1 MNISESRRSFFK
13 QTVMLSA
20 AGMMSP
26 ACQSN
31 TPLSEKIELP
41 DQLRILFQG
50 DSITDSGRDRS
61 STQSND
67 FLKGMGSGYALMA
80 ATKLWID
87 HPTVDWHI
95 YNRGVSGDK
104 VFQLSD
110 RWEVDCLT
118 LQPDILSIHIG
129 VNDFWHTL
137 TSGYKGTIET
147 YEKDFLTL
155 LERSQLKLP
164 TVKFIIG
171 EPFVVL
177 GGTSIDTEAWIPT
190 FRGYQKV
197 AANIAREMG
206 ATFIPYQQIFD
217 AAVADQGVTYWCP
230 DGVHPSLA
238 GSALMAKAWIEALHS
253 TYI

>member
-1 MNISESRRSFFK
+1 
-13 QTVMLSA
+13 
-20 AGMMSP
+20 
-26 ACQSN
+26 
-31 TPLSEKIELP
+31 
-41 DQLRILFQG
+41 
-50 DSITDSGRDRS
+50 
-61 STQSND
+61 
-67 FLKGMGSGYALMA
+67 MA

-129 VNDFWHTL
+129 VNDFWHAL

-147 YEKDFLTL
+147 YEKDFLSL

-177 GGTSIDTEAWIPT
+177 GELPLIPRHGYPLLEAIKKWLQTSLGKWVQPLFLISKSSMLRLRPKE
-190 FRGYQKV
+190 
-197 AANIAREMG
+197 
-206 ATFIPYQQIFD
+206 
-217 AAVADQGVTYWCP
+217 
-230 DGVHPSLA
+230 
-238 GSALMAKAWIEALHS
+238 
-253 TYI
+253 

>member
-1 MNISESRRSFFK
+1 MNTSESRRSFFK
-13 QTVMLSA
+13 QTAMLSV
-20 AGMMSP
+20 AGTMLP
-26 ACQSN
+26 ACKPKA
-31 TPLSEKIELP
+31 PLSKKMELP

-87 HPTVDWHI
+87 NPTSDWHC

-104 VFQLSD
+104 VFQLAD
-110 RWEVDCLT
+110 RWEADCLT

-137 TSGYKGTIET
+137 SSGYKGTVDT
-147 YEKDFLTL
+147 YEKDFVEL
-155 LERSQLKLP
+155 LERTQLKLSK
-164 TVKFIIG
+164 VKLIIG

-190 FRGYQKV
+190 FRDYQKV
-197 AANIAREMG
+197 AADVARKMG

-217 AAVADQGVTYWCP
+217 AVVADQGVTYWCP

-238 GSALMAKAWIEALHS
+238 GSALMAKAWVEALYNTHL
-253 TYI
+253 